1 MNYNPVIIELILP
14 PDPPPRTPLV
24 FYVDQQAR
32 IAKGPGAVRSLFRR
46 LFERY
51 NVLNIVRLCE
61 IKLITFITLRPPM

>member
-46 LFERY
+46 LFER
-51 NVLNIVRLCE
+51 
-61 IKLITFITLRPPM
+61 